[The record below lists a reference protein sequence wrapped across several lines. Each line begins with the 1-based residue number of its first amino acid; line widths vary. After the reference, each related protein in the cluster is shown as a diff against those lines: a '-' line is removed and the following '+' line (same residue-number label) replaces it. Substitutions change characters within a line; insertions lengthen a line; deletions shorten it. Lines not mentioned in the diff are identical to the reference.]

1 MYQHYDIPQPKWDP
15 KHNKWILSIM
25 IDGKR
30 KQFVS
35 RTPKLP
41 GKKKCRERCLEWLE
55 NDKSDNSSKSLAT
68 AVDDYLEDYR
78 IRHGNNEQII
88 NLSSMFRSFLI
99 PALGNRKCSTLSFQD
114 WQGVINNAKPVARFR
129 KDGTAYCKTQKLSR
143 KYLSNIKGA
152 IISFCKWAYPRHYLN
167 EMPADLY
174 LPSDA
179 PTIGKEIL
187 QLSDIEKLFT
197 DPIGLWYERALMFEV
212 LTGWRPGEVLGLQR
226 SDYDPGT
233 GIITV
238 NRSLNARGI
247 ITPGKNKNA
256 RRTIELTSEVRAI
269 LNEQLEDTAYLESEW
284 IFCNPL
290 GDMPNQAAVRKCWK
304 RIVKRKGLPEA
315 TTPYSLRH
323 TFFTHTES
331 YLPDRII
338 KTIFGHSQRTD
349 SHNLYGV
356 HHVSEEAHEAAQ
368 RLAVTPIY
376 KSAFKEE
383 KVE

>member
-1 MYQHYDIPQPKWDP
+1 MYQLYDIPQPKWDS

-35 RTPKLP
+35 RTPKMP
-41 GKKKCRERCLEWLE
+41 GKRECRERCLEWLE
-55 NDKSDNSSKSLAT
+55 NGKSDNSSKCLKT
-68 AVDDYLEDYR
+68 AIDDYLEDY
-78 IRHGNNEQII
+78 ITRHGSNEQIV
-88 NLSSMFRSFLI
+88 NLSSIFRSFLI
-99 PALGNRKCSTLSFQD
+99 PTLGNRKCGSLVFED
-114 WQGVINNAKPVARFR
+114 WQDIINNAKPIPRYR
-129 KDGTAYCKTQKLSR
+129 KDGTVYGKTQKLSK
-143 KYLSNIKGA
+143 KYLSSIKGA
-152 IISFCKWAYPRHYLN
+152 IISFCKWAYPRHYLK
-167 EMPADLY
+167 EIPTDLY
-174 LPSDA
+174 LPTDA
-179 PTIGKEIL
+179 PTVGKEIL

-197 DPIGLWYERALMFEV
+197 NPTGLWYERALMFEV
-212 LTGWRPGEVLGLQR
+212 LTGWRPGEVLGLQK
-226 SDYDPGT
+226 SDYDPAT
-233 GIITV
+233 GIVTV

-256 RRTIELTSEVRAI
+256 RRTIELTSEVKAI
-269 LNEQLEDTAYLESEW
+269 LNEQLENTDYLESEW

-290 GDMPNQAAVRKCWK
+290 GDKPSQAAVRNCWK
-304 RIVKRKGLPEA
+304 RIVKHKGLPEA

-338 KTIFGHSQRTD
+338 KSIFGHSQRTD
-349 SHNLYGV
+349 SHALYGV
-356 HHVSEEAHEAAQ
+356 HHVPEEAHEAAK

-383 KVE
+383 NAE